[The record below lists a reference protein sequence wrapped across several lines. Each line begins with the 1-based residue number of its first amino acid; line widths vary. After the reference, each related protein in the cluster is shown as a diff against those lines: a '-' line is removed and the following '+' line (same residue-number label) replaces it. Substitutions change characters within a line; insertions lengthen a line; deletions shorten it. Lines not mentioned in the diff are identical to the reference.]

1 MARIGIAVA
10 VLCVVVA
17 VECIVAAYMIPSADQ
32 VESHIKARAEEEKK
46 KAEEEEEEHA
56 VHATEAIIGKFNITI
71 HKPEAESTLRI
82 GFNLVA
88 TVLEKD
94 TEEFGN
100 LFKANEHRVRDQVI
114 FEIRNSATADL
125 TDPGLGL
132 IKRRILAKS
141 NELLGRPIIQSVV
154 FSEFT
159 YMQQ

>member
-1 MARIGIAVA
+1 MARVGIAVA

-17 VECIVAAYMIPSADQ
+17 VECVVAAYMIPSADQ
-32 VESHIKARAEEEKK
+32 VESQIKARAEEEKK
-46 KAEEEEEEHA
+46 KAEEAKSESA
-56 VHATEAIIGKFNITI
+56 LHATEAIVGKFNITI
-71 HKPEAESTLRI
+71 HKPEAESTMRI
-82 GFNLVA
+82 GFSLVA

-94 TEEFGN
+94 VDDFTN
-100 LFKANEHRVRDQVI
+100 LFKGNEHRLRDQVI
-114 FEIRNSATADL
+114 FEIRNSETADL

-159 YMQQ
+159 YTQQ